1 MCLEKM
7 HQNMYVNPLKLV
19 KVWYSITKE
28 NGGRENEY

>member
-19 KVWYSITKE
+19 KVFADVSDEAVMYS
-28 NGGRENEY
+28 